1 MIRDMSNLEID
12 VEQLAAKFKA
22 LSNPQRLRIFLR
34 LATCCLPG
42 CCASKPASIRRC
54 VGDLG
59 ADLDLAASTVSH
71 HLKELRLAGLMHVER
86 HGKNI
91 ECWISQDSVRALAA
105 FFGNA
110 HASASDLPGTD
121 GRGTCKRTSIAAAP
135 EESRPVAAATHRG
148 IVAPASRR

>member
-1 MIRDMSNLEID
+1 MSNNESDI
-12 VEQLAAKFKA
+12 EQLAAKFKA

-34 LATCCLPG
+34 LATYCLPG

-59 ADLDLAASTVSH
+59 SDLGLAASTVSH

-86 HGKNI
+86 HGRNI

-105 FFGNA
+105 FFGSA
-110 HASASDLPGTD
+110 HASASELPGID
-121 GRGTCKRTSIAAAP
+121 GRGTCKPTSMAAAR
-135 EESRPVAAATHRG
+135 EEPRRPAAAAMHRRG
-148 IVAPASRR
+148 VAPVSGR